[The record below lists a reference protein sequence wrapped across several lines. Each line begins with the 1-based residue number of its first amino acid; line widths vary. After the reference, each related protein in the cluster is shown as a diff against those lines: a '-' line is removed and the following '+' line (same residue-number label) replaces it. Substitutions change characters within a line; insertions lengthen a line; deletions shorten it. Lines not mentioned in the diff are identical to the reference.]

1 MAIKKQT
8 QSADIELNKLE
19 NRVEDL
25 VSVVSK
31 LKDENNSLNAS
42 NSPSLAA
49 ERSKAQEKN
58 EKVRVRVEA
67 MISRLKAMEK

>member
-1 MAIKKQT
+1 MANKKQT

-42 NSPSLAA
+42 SSPSLAA